1 MTMKNKIAVRILGQ
15 DHYLVSTDD
24 TEYVQQV
31 AKMVDDR
38 MQAILKGNSS
48 ISYTKIAIL
57 TALNLADDLT
67 KARKKV
73 EELKIVSKPPKVEMS
88 ETKKQI
94 HELAKHVNEAEYIY
108 DNVLSELEMIKSSR
122 KDQEAMMRSL
132 TNRLQ
137 VLCGDMEDEDEALR
151 RATSRI
157 EELEEKLQDREN
169 ELQEY
174 IRVFDELENEQLME
188 TTIYE
193 DEILYEDDIE
203 E

>member
-1 MTMKNKIAVRILGQ
+1 MANKNKIAVRILGQ
-15 DHYLVSTDD
+15 EHYLVSTDD
-24 TEYVQQV
+24 KDYVQQV

-67 KARKKV
+67 KARQKV
-73 EELKIVSKPPKVEMS
+73 EELKLVSKAPKVEMS

-94 HELAKHVNEAEYIY
+94 NELAKHVNDAEYIY
-108 DNVLSELEMIKSSR
+108 DNILSELDTIKSSR
-122 KDQEAMMRSL
+122 QGQETMLRSL
-132 TNRLQ
+132 TDQLQ
-137 VLCGDMEDEDEALR
+137 VMCGDMEDEDQALR

-157 EELEEKLQDREN
+157 TELEEKLKMRES

-174 IRVFDELENEQLME
+174 VRVFDELENESLMGTE
-188 TTIYE
+188 LYNE
-193 DEILYEDDIE
+193 EIIYEDDIE